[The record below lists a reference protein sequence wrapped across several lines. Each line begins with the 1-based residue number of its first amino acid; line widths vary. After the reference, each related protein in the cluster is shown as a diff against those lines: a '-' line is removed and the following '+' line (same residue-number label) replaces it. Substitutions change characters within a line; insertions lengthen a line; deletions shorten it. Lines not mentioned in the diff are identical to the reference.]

1 MIHLQ
6 QISITLL
13 TKTSKTTNDALI
25 RIYKSFVR
33 SHLDYVDIACDTPNE
48 SFASRLERVQFK
60 SCLAIKGTKYHKS
73 CKNKYG
79 NYHLNC
85 ITKKN
90 ENLDKEIEI

>member
-33 SHLDYVDIACDTPNE
+33 SHLDYGDIACDTPNE

-60 SCLAIKGTKYHKS
+60 SCLAVKGTIQGTS
-73 CKNKYG
+73 CERLYKELG
-79 NYHLNC
+79 LESLN
-85 ITKKN
+85 
-90 ENLDKEIEI
+90 DKR

>member
-60 SCLAIKGTKYHKS
+60 SCLAIKGTIQGTSSECLYKELGLES
-73 CKNKYG
+73 
-79 NYHLNC
+79 LN
-85 ITKKN
+85 
-90 ENLDKEIEI
+90 DKR

>member
-60 SCLAIKGTKYHKS
+60 SCLAIKGTIQGTSSERLYKELGLES
-73 CKNKYG
+73 
-79 NYHLNC
+79 LN
-85 ITKKN
+85 
-90 ENLDKEIEI
+90 DKR

>member
-60 SCLAIKGTKYHKS
+60 SCLAIKGTIQGTS
-73 CKNKYG
+73 SE
-79 NYHLNC
+79 HLYKELGLESLN
-85 ITKKN
+85 
-90 ENLDKEIEI
+90 DKR